1 MPSAAPPP
9 SLDGRAAADLEFI
22 RATMARSRTF
32 TAVPGA
38 GGAVMGVVGLAGASV
53 AARQPSGDAW
63 LVTWLATAAVAAL
76 VGIVGI
82 RRKAALAG
90 EPLDG
95 AAARRFSASLAAPLV
110 AGALI
115 TFGLWQAGAW
125 NLMPAVW
132 LLLYGAGT
140 ITGGA
145 FSVPTVG
152 VFGLAM
158 MAMGAATL
166 VTPPAWGNLWLAAG
180 FGGLH
185 LGFGAYIARYHGG

>member
-1 MPSAAPPP
+1 
-9 SLDGRAAADLEFI
+9 
-22 RATMARSRTF
+22 
-32 TAVPGA
+32 
-38 GGAVMGVVGLAGASV
+38 
-53 AARQPSGDAW
+53 
-63 LVTWLATAAVAAL
+63 
-76 VGIVGI
+76 
-82 RRKAALAG
+82 
-90 EPLDG
+90 
-95 AAARRFSASLAAPLV
+95 
-110 AGALI
+110 
-115 TFGLWQAGAW
+115 
-125 NLMPAVW
+125 
-132 LLLYGAGT
+132 T